1 MSALSTTTTM
11 RRPVSNLPCLP
22 YLRVTLA
29 FARREFRD
37 ALAARWFVLYT
48 IAFAALAIAVSFM
61 SLAGVGSHGFAGFG
75 KTTAGLLNLIMLVV
89 PLMALT
95 AGTGAI
101 ASERERGTL
110 LYLLAQPIRRG
121 ELLLGKFF
129 GLAGALCCS
138 LCLGFGLSAGVLA
151 WKSGGADLGA
161 FVMLVVAACGLAVC
175 MLSVGLLISVMSRR
189 SGVATGLGLFV
200 WLSLVFLSDLGLMAG
215 ALVFKLRV
223 QEVFLLGVLN
233 PLQAYK
239 LGVIHQ
245 MNASIDVL
253 GPVGVYASQEY
264 GTALPWLLGSVML
277 GWTVLAL
284 SLAYLIFNRRA
295 PV

>member
-110 LYLLAQPIRRG
+110 LYLLAQP
-121 ELLLGKFF
+121 
-129 GLAGALCCS
+129 
-138 LCLGFGLSAGVLA
+138 
-151 WKSGGADLGA
+151 
-161 FVMLVVAACGLAVC
+161 
-175 MLSVGLLISVMSRR
+175 
-189 SGVATGLGLFV
+189 
-200 WLSLVFLSDLGLMAG
+200 
-215 ALVFKLRV
+215 
-223 QEVFLLGVLN
+223 
-233 PLQAYK
+233 
-239 LGVIHQ
+239 
-245 MNASIDVL
+245 
-253 GPVGVYASQEY
+253 
-264 GTALPWLLGSVML
+264 
-277 GWTVLAL
+277 
-284 SLAYLIFNRRA
+284 
-295 PV
+295 